1 MRYLCVFRLLETNS
15 VNLDVLWDHSLLF
28 QITMSNWCY
37 VELLGCCFHLIFHL
51 LVNHICLFLNRSSFY
66 LIVFTIFWFFL
77 VKVLNLLDLN
87 LNRLWQSLFQITH
100 VCILHRREL
109 RLKDINLLL
118 YAYRLCL
125 LQNTIFVLKG
135 LELKLRF
142 IVLLL
147 MQRIYWILSRSNH
160 LIFSYYKCIFWF
172 NITLVVSLCR
182 NLVNCLINVIDCV
195 FHCLIEVISSI

>member
-1 MRYLCVFRLLETNS
+1 MSWVLQINIFIYFFFDLISTFREKELILLVFHNRLHMRYLCVFRLLETNS
-15 VNLDVLWDHSLLF
+15 VNLDVLWDHCLLF

-100 VCILHRREL
+100 VCILQRR
-109 RLKDINLLL
+109 
-118 YAYRLCL
+118 
-125 LQNTIFVLKG
+125 
-135 LELKLRF
+135 
-142 IVLLL
+142 
-147 MQRIYWILSRSNH
+147 
-160 LIFSYYKCIFWF
+160 
-172 NITLVVSLCR
+172 
-182 NLVNCLINVIDCV
+182 
-195 FHCLIEVISSI
+195 